1 MSEHEPRFTSLRA
14 DYLQEGLV
22 LGGPSRV
29 SVNLNCDGIGYELAV
44 EQGCNRT
51 ITVKVGHAV
60 DWNSIQKPLY
70 ILERLLMIFDGA
82 FINLEDISFSGSPDG
97 DNGKVEKGQVF
108 AKRLSYFRTGSR
120 FTIHDKLVEYQDV
133 LNDGLMRRWVAL
145 LDELSITNQTYLY
158 MLADSGMP
166 ADLRLAFLVELAE
179 PMVEIVNKEKGI
191 YPSLHPG
198 ERGTN
203 LKQCLNALG
212 NSYGDVIFCREQLND
227 EYDDVLSTLVNSRVR
242 IMHIKTKMPAGK
254 YFDGKCSVYYMRKM
268 SLLYRSIL
276 LDLLGIPLDSYQSKL
291 TRRISAFDAHF
302 QEIKGIG

>member
-1 MSEHEPRFTSLRA
+1 
-14 DYLQEGLV
+14 
-22 LGGPSRV
+22 
-29 SVNLNCDGIGYELAV
+29 
-44 EQGCNRT
+44 
-51 ITVKVGHAV
+51 
-60 DWNSIQKPLY
+60 
-70 ILERLLMIFDGA
+70 MIFDGA

-97 DNGKVEKGQVF
+97 DNGKAEKGQVF
-108 AKRLSYFRTGSR
+108 AKRLSYFRTDSR

-133 LNDGLMRRWVAL
+133 LNDGLMRRWATL

-212 NSYGDVIFCREQLND
+212 NSYGDVIFFAE
-227 EYDDVLSTLVNSRVR
+227 NS
-242 IMHIKTKMPAGK
+242 
-254 YFDGKCSVYYMRKM
+254 
-268 SLLYRSIL
+268 
-276 LDLLGIPLDSYQSKL
+276 
-291 TRRISAFDAHF
+291 
-302 QEIKGIG
+302 